1 MSFGSAG
8 WIAAFVW
15 FNDAMAA
22 ELDFV
27 ELQQIIAEVLRVKP
41 ERIQMDVSLA
51 RDLGADSL
59 DLVEL
64 FGIIEDRYQVK
75 IFDELA
81 NMRNTGDLWKFL
93 EEHHARQAAE
103 K

>member
-1 MSFGSAG
+1 MH
-8 WIAAFVW
+8 V
-15 FNDAMAA
+15 A
-22 ELDFV
+22 EALDFK
-27 ELQQIIAEVLRVKP
+27 ELQDIIAEVLRVKP

-51 RDLGADSL
+51 KDLGADSL

-64 FGIIEDRYQVK
+64 FGIIEDHYHVK

-103 K
+103 R

>member
-1 MSFGSAG
+1 LS
-8 WIAAFVW
+8 
-15 FNDAMAA
+15 DQ
-22 ELDFV
+22 LDFTK
-27 ELQQIIAEVLRVKP
+27 LQAICAEVLRVKP

-64 FGIIEDRYQVK
+64 FGIIEDTYQVK
-75 IFDELA
+75 LTDERVNA
-81 NMRNTGDLWKFL
+81 MKNVGDLWKFL
-93 EEHHARQAAE
+93 DEQAKVTE